1 MRIRQSLKAFLP
13 YILMLAAGR
22 GVQAQQGPPV
32 APYGMPPGYQYQ
44 RESLYQNMFEQTY
57 QSNGLWMNDS
67 VGALVTPRNW
77 YGGVEYLRSKTRDL
91 EGTIGADGVQTYY
104 QQNDPAGNEIV
115 QDLSFYNYFNAADAN
130 FIPVLKNDGL
140 RLTAGFW
147 NTDGS
152 GLMLFGSFLNE
163 NTAEFDARRNALA
176 ARPVDSLTALRLR
189 RTGGI
194 ADGSQFNPSGRSDL
208 DITENEILAPGVPF
222 DTTDTIS
229 YGFFGSTFDV
239 LDRTVLNLYGLPTY
253 SGDTPLTQ
261 NGEVAPYDLQ
271 FILQHSLQT
280 FSGGGAWAF
289 TPIYDRNGITV
300 RPIFGGRY
308 MAIDETFRFYGA
320 STLLSYG
327 LDTADADTPINAK
340 VFPPGDGI
348 DDDDD
353 FIPDTPDEPNNQV
366 NTTNTVFSPLNGLS
380 DYLIVRSFIN
390 SKVSSDLAGPE
401 FGFQYDLGDAAG
413 MKLTG
418 STRLGLMI
426 NNERLKLR
434 GDNIGN
440 FMGVEVIPDPI
451 TGANIFT
458 RMFDTNNVNGPTQ
471 NAFSDSDSSTHL
483 SPLFEQGLNL
493 NLPLFSKVPVLKDAW
508 QLRDASLT
516 VGWSWLFIGEVA
528 DPNDSIIYK
537 SSPFTGVFPEISAER
552 DKFTQT
558 TWSIGLNWNY

>member
-77 YGGVEYLRSKTRDL
+77 YSGVEYLRSKTRDM

-115 QDLSFYNYFNAADAN
+115 EDLSFYNYFNAADAN

-426 NNERLKLR
+426 NNERLKLH

-471 NAFSDSDSSTHL
+471 NAFTDSDSSTHL

>member
-1 MRIRQSLKAFLP
+1 
-13 YILMLAAGR
+13 
-22 GVQAQQGPPV
+22 V
-32 APYGMPPGYQYQ
+32 
-44 RESLYQNMFEQTY
+44 
-57 QSNGLWMNDS
+57 
-67 VGALVTPRNW
+67 
-77 YGGVEYLRSKTRDL
+77 
-91 EGTIGADGVQTYY
+91 
-104 QQNDPAGNEIV
+104 
-115 QDLSFYNYFNAADAN
+115 
-130 FIPVLKNDGL
+130 
-140 RLTAGFW
+140 
-147 NTDGS
+147 NTTS
-152 GLMLFGSFLNE
+152 
-163 NTAEFDARRNALA
+163 
-176 ARPVDSLTALRLR
+176 
-189 RTGGI
+189 
-194 ADGSQFNPSGRSDL
+194 
-208 DITENEILAPGVPF
+208 
-222 DTTDTIS
+222 TT
-229 YGFFGSTFDV
+229 F
-239 LDRTVLNLYGLPTY
+239 
-253 SGDTPLTQ
+253 TPLT
-261 NGEVAPYDLQ
+261 
-271 FILQHSLQT
+271 
-280 FSGGGAWAF
+280 
-289 TPIYDRNGITV
+289 
-300 RPIFGGRY
+300 
-308 MAIDETFRFYGA
+308 
-320 STLLSYG
+320 
-327 LDTADADTPINAK
+327 
-340 VFPPGDGI
+340 
-348 DDDDD
+348 
-353 FIPDTPDEPNNQV
+353 
-366 NTTNTVFSPLNGLS
+366 GLS
-380 DYLIVRSFIN
+380 DHLIVRSFIN

-426 NNERLKLR
+426 NNERLKLH